1 MSNHFLNLHG
11 DYSAEVLSYYLW
23 GQAKAPTP
31 SELAD
36 PKWMERKDKAT
47 CKPWQQDFQVA
58 C

>member
-1 MSNHFLNLHG
+1 MSNYFLNLHG

-23 GQAKAPTP
+23 GQAKAPAP

-47 CKPWQQDFQVA
+47 
-58 C
+58 